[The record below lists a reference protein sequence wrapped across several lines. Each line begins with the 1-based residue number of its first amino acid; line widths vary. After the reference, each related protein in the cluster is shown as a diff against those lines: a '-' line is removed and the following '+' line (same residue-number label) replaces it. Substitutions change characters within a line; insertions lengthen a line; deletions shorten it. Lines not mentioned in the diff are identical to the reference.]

1 MISFKVI
8 QLINGGIKIDI
19 QMDGDFKVPGISTG
33 SLESGH
39 GLVAV
44 AAGVGRPGPCI
55 ARSTAGTLQSR
66 STS

>member
-1 MISFKVI
+1 ME
-8 QLINGGIKIDI
+8 D
-19 QMDGDFKVPGISTG
+19 DFKAPGISTG

-39 GLVAV
+39 ELA
-44 AAGVGRPGPCI
+44 AAGAGRPGPCI

>member
-8 QLINGGIKIDI
+8 QLINGGIKIYI

-39 GLVAV
+39 GPV
-44 AAGVGRPGPCI
+44 AAGAGRLGPCI